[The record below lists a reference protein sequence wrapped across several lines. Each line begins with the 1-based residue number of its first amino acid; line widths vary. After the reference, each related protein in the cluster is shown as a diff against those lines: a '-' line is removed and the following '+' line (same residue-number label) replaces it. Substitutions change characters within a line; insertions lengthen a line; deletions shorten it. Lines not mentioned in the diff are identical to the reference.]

1 MKLHLNKLIVDIKID
16 PSPAPANTASTS
28 EGACGRART
37 SVFRTRR
44 SRLRFGSNSTRSPNS
59 ARAKALRVSAPS
71 SAVAES
77 LQPFDTRADLTPQ
90 TGQRA
95 VLTPHHVVAQRAQ
108 ASIGRLDERLAQ
120 AKADGLMTFFN
131 SQYISSPRFSI
142 SPCPAPSGF
151 TTTPMSSFTGSPSSM
166 ERLCAIRTRLR
177 E

>member
-1 MKLHLNKLIVDIKID
+1 MRQGSDFGIPNPTQQIEVRIELD
-16 PSPAPANTASTS
+16 PIA
-28 EGACGRART
+28 EQ
-37 SVFRTRR
+37 R
-44 SRLRFGSNSTRSPNS
+44 SRQGIESLGSQLR
-59 ARAKALRVSAPS
+59 
-71 SAVAES
+71 AVAES

-166 ERLCAIRTRLR
+166 ERLRAIRTRLR